1 MSTVPEATRA
11 GAGAAGPTALLA
23 EFVAGL
29 KFSDIPTSVVEHAKL
44 AVLDTV
50 GCGLFG
56 SQLPWARI
64 LREVVGEHDR
74 GREATV
80 WGTPERVSVLH
91 APLLNGTFV
100 HGFELDDLHKRS
112 ILHAGGVVVTT
123 VFALA
128 EAMGGASGQDLLTAI
143 VAGYEAGARVG
154 EAAGTAHLR
163 RGFHPTG
170 THGAVAAAAAAA
182 RLLNLP
188 PEQVVDA
195 LGTGASQGAGLMAA
209 QFSSM
214 VKRMHAGRAAQSGLY
229 AALLAQR
236 GFTGIRDVFE
246 NPYGGYLSTLSD
258 DARLDI
264 VTRGLG
270 ETWETAKVGFKWYPA
285 CGSCHTSIDAMLTL
299 RREHGVTADQ
309 VARIRVRCSSA
320 TKEHVGW
327 DYVPDSITTA
337 QMNLA
342 YCAAVALLDGEVF
355 VEQFRAERL
364 RDPAILDLTR
374 RVEVTAS
381 PEIDAMG
388 PSYRHRV
395 EVEIDLADGA
405 QRSITVD
412 HALGSDARP
421 LSREAVLDKYRRLSE
436 TVLSPGESRALQD
449 VLLSLETRTMA
460 DVAAGLA
467 RGAAWQSQSGW

>member
-1 MSTVPEATRA
+1 LTVTHGNTAA
-11 GAGAAGPTALLA
+11 QAAAGPTATLA

-29 KFSDIPTSVVEHAKL
+29 RFEDIPAPVVEHAKL

-56 SQLPWARI
+56 SQLPWAKI
-64 LREVVGEHDR
+64 LRETIQTHDR

-80 WGTPERVSVLH
+80 WGTGERVSVLH

-112 ILHAGGVVVTT
+112 ILHAGSTVVPT
-123 VFALA
+123 VLALA
-128 EAMGGASGQDLLTAI
+128 EARGVTAGRELLTAI
-143 VAGYEAGARVG
+143 VAGYEVGARVG

-188 PEQVVDA
+188 PAQVIDA
-195 LGTGASQGAGLMAA
+195 LGIGASQGAGLMAA

-229 AALLAQR
+229 AALLAER

-258 DARLDI
+258 GAQLDI
-264 VTRGLG
+264 LTRGLG

-299 RREHGVTADQ
+299 RRERGVTADQ
-309 VARIRVRCSSA
+309 VARIKVRCSSA

-327 DYVPDSITTA
+327 EYVPDSITTA

-342 YCAAVALLDGEVF
+342 YCASVALLDGEVF
-355 VEQFRAERL
+355 VDQFRTERL
-364 RDPAILDLTR
+364 RDPAILELAR
-374 RVEVTAS
+374 RVEVIAS
-381 PEIDAMG
+381 PAIDAMG

-395 EVEIDLADGA
+395 EVEVELRGGTRHA
-405 QRSITVD
+405 ITVD

-421 LSREAVLDKYRRLSE
+421 LDRAAVLDKYRRLAG
-436 TVLSPGESRALQD
+436 TVLGAGQVAALEEI
-449 VLLSLETRTMA
+449 VLSLERRSLAEVT
-460 DVAAGLA
+460 AGLVPSA
-467 RGAAWQSQSGW
+467 